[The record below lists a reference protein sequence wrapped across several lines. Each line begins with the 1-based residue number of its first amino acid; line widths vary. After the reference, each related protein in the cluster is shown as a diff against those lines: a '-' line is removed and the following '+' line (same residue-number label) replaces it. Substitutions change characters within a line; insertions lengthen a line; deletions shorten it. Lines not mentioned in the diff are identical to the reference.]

1 MIRTR
6 DLATGGIV
14 AVLAVASA
22 VYASQLPSEL
32 AVHFDSAGEPDN
44 FVQAELFL
52 VGNVLLA
59 AGVGVLFAVLPR
71 VDPLGENVA
80 EFQTA
85 YDGFAVA
92 TVAFVG
98 YIHGLVI
105 AYNLGYEFG
114 VIEATVPAT
123 AVLYLLLGPLLYR
136 AEQNWFVGIRTPWT
150 LSDERVWKQTHRH
163 TAPLFALAG
172 VLALGGVLAPEFAV
186 LLLTVPPTV
195 IAVGSI
201 LYSFVLYRR
210 FNPA

>member
-1 MIRTR
+1 MVRTR

-14 AVLAVASA
+14 AVLAIASA
-22 VYASQLPSEL
+22 VYASRLPSEL
-32 AVHFDSAGEPDN
+32 AVQFDSAGEPN
-44 FVQAELFL
+44 SFVQAELFL
-52 VGNVLLA
+52 AGDVLLA
-59 AGVGVLFAVLPR
+59 AGVAVLFAVLPR

-114 VIEATVPAT
+114 MLEATVPAT
-123 AVLYLLLGPLLYR
+123 AALYLLLGPLLYR

-150 LSDERVWKQTHRH
+150 LSNERVWRQTHRH

-172 VLALGGVLAPEFAV
+172 VLALGGVVVPEYAV
-186 LLLTVPPTV
+186 VLLTVPPTV
-195 IAVGSI
+195 VAVGSI

-210 FNPA
+210 FEPA

>member
-14 AVLAVASA
+14 AVLAIASA

-32 AVHFDSAGEPDN
+32 AVQFDSAGEPN
-44 FVQAELFL
+44 SFVQAELFL
-52 VGNVLLA
+52 TGNVLLV
-59 AGVGVLFAVLPR
+59 AGVAVLFAVLPR
-71 VDPLGENVA
+71 VDPLGENVT

-114 VIEATVPAT
+114 MLEATVPAT
-123 AVLYLLLGPLLYR
+123 AALYLLLGPLLYR
-136 AEQNWFVGIRTPWT
+136 AEKTGSLVSARPGHSAT
-150 LSDERVWKQTHRH
+150 SGSGDRH
-163 TAPLFALAG
+163 TDTL
-172 VLALGGVLAPEFAV
+172 
-186 LLLTVPPTV
+186 
-195 IAVGSI
+195 
-201 LYSFVLYRR
+201 RR
-210 FNPA
+210 CLCLPVCWRWVV